1 MKKDIDTIKVKRE
14 SVRIWLGVGLAVFG
28 CLLIIAGVCIPP
40 MGVIDGSVLT
50 ATGEIFG
57 LSGASMGIFA
67 YNRRDNAKIDYMYSH
82 FEEYNRRGIDDDVER
97 RNNDYNNT
105 EDGAAFYNNEENV
118 ERYGTSA
125 EEDVQ

>member
-1 MKKDIDTIKVKRE
+1 MKQDIDTIKVKRE

-40 MGVIDGSVLT
+40 TGVIDGSILT
-50 ATGEIFG
+50 ACGEIFG

-67 YNRRDNAKIDYMYSH
+67 YNRRDNAKIDYMYRH
-82 FEEYNRRGIDDDVER
+82 FENYV
-97 RNNDYNNT
+97 RNNDFNDT
-105 EDGAAFYNNEENV
+105 EDRAAFYNNEENV

-125 EEDVQ
+125 EENVQ

>member
-1 MKKDIDTIKVKRE
+1 MKKDIDTIRVKRE

-50 ATGEIFG
+50 AVGEVFG

-67 YNRRDNAKIDYMYSH
+67 YNRRDNAKIDYMYRR
-82 FEEYNRRGIDDDVER
+82 FEDYYK
-97 RNNDYNNT
+97 NNDFNYT
-105 EDGAAFYNNEENV
+105 ED
-118 ERYGTSA
+118 GTSA
-125 EEDVQ
+125 EENVQ